1 MKIVVLGCGRVGSQL
16 AGALYVEGHDVSII
30 DKDPKAFRRLNP
42 SFKGT
47 VVTGVGFDR
56 DVLIDAGIE
65 RADGFASVTNGDNS
79 NIISALI
86 AKRVFHVPRVV
97 TRIYDPMRANI
108 YKRFGIPTISST
120 VWGANSLREH
130 LLYREIRSE
139 LSFGSGEA
147 DLLEFEVPAGLV
159 GHSVAELTVE
169 GQVLIAC
176 VVRLGQAMVPT
187 GAMAFKEGDLVFA
200 CVANS
205 FLSKFREMIGH

>member
-16 AGALYVEGHDVSII
+16 AGALFVEGHDVSII
-30 DKDPKAFRRLNP
+30 DKDPKSFRRLNP
-42 SFKGT
+42 SFRGK
-47 VVTGVGFDR
+47 VVSGVGFDR

-108 YKRFGIPTISST
+108 YKSFGIPTISST
-120 VWGANSLREH
+120 VWGANNLREH
-130 LLYREIRSE
+130 LLYGEITSE

-147 DLLEFEVPAGLV
+147 DLLEFEVPLNLV
-159 GHSVAELTVE
+159 GHTVSELSVE
-169 GQVLIAC
+169 GQMLVTCI
-176 VVRLGQAMVPT
+176 VRLGQAIVPT
-187 GAMAFKEGDLVFA
+187 AIMTFKEGDLVFVG
-200 CVANS
+200 VAGS